1 MRNHTMGSNP
11 ILSARTKHMNK
22 QDHYRQQYAKRNPT
36 WKESTDIY
44 HDQIGRYVTSKTKL
58 LDIGCGHSYLLKDI
72 YKRTS
77 HTYGIDPDKHA
88 ITRNKLIKD
97 VRQEYV
103 EKMSF
108 KDNFFDVVIC
118 AWVLEHLPNPKKAFK
133 EIHRVLKP
141 GGRVIF
147 ITPNTLNYN
156 VWIIRLVPESLH
168 DFFTRKLYGRQDH
181 DTFSKKYRFNS
192 PKKIDE
198 SMKEWGYVKEDL
210 ILNGDPSYISF
221 DRITFEIACIIEKIQ
236 NLKPFRNS
244 KVHIIGIFKKKEKA
258 RRKTT

>member
-1 MRNHTMGSNP
+1 MGSNP

-22 QDHYRQQYAKRNPT
+22 QDYFRQQYAKRNSN
-36 WKESTDIY
+36 WEESTNIY
-44 HDQIGRYVTSKTKL
+44 HNQIGRYVTSKTKL
-58 LDIGCGHSYLLKDI
+58 LDIGCGHSNLLKDI
-72 YKRTS
+72 YKKTP

-88 ITRNKLIKD
+88 VKRNNLIKD

-108 KDNFFDVVIC
+108 KDNFFDIVVC
-118 AWVLEHLPNPKKAFK
+118 AWVLEHLPDPKKAFK
-133 EIHRVLKP
+133 EIYRVLKP

-156 VWIIRLVPESLH
+156 VWIIRLIPESLH

-181 DTFSKKYRFNS
+181 DTFSKKYKFNN
-192 PKKIDE
+192 PKKIEE
-198 SMKEWGYVKEDL
+198 SMKEWGYAKEEL
-210 ILNGDPSYISF
+210 IVNGDPSYISF
-221 DRITFEIACIIEKIQ
+221 GRITFEIACLFEKIQ

-244 KVHIIGIFKKKEKA
+244 KVHIIGVFRKEAK
-258 RRKTT
+258 RTKRKQ